1 MFFVKEL
8 VTMHPTPHL
17 TTAALGALLVL
28 ATACASDPPKPPVT
42 PTPTATATAPAVA
55 KTPPPPVVGT
65 PEPVSQNV
73 NLDSE
78 IMRLCNIHVEV
89 AQTSDPAAPRFEFD
103 QSTLTAQDKAVLDQV
118 ATCMIK
124 GPLAGRHVKLIGR
137 ADPRGTG
144 EYNFVLG
151 GSRAHT
157 VSHYLEEQ
165 GVESPRLNETSR
177 GSLDATGTDDA
188 TWAND
193 RRVDIVL
200 GS

>member
-1 MFFVKEL
+1 MKRNLLAV
-8 VTMHPTPHL
+8 VAI
-17 TTAALGALLVL
+17 AAFAGA
-28 ATACASDPPKPPVT
+28 ATACGDAPPKANA
-42 PTPTATATAPAVA
+42 PTSPALTATAPAVA
-55 KTPPPPVVGT
+55 KTAPTEPVQGT
-65 PEPVSQNV
+65 PQPVSANV

-78 IMRLCNIHVEV
+78 IMRLCNLHVDTT
-89 AQTSDPAAPRFEFD
+89 APDPGAPRFDFD
-103 QSTLTAQDKAVLDQV
+103 QATLTTQDKAVLDQV

-124 GPLAGRHVKLIGR
+124 GALAGRHLKLIGR

-165 GVESPRLNETSR
+165 GVESPRLDETSR
-177 GSLDATGTDDA
+177 GSLDANGTDEDS
-188 TWAND
+188 WRND

-200 GS
+200 GGS